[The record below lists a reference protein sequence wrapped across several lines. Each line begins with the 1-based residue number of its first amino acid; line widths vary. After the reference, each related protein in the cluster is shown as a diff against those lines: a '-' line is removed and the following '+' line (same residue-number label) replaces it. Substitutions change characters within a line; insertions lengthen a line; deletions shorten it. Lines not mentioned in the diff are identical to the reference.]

1 MPSKRVQTSLACLA
15 LFALNA
21 LFCWRLFRVEY
32 LENVASN
39 EGTFITFGKFVLD
52 HWPHIGWFPLFNAG
66 MPFENTYLPLT
77 AFLVAIGSFI
87 SRNSPAH
94 VFHFLSALAFSLAP
108 VFWFLLAR
116 KVSGRIAPSF
126 GAALLWSLYSLAFPI
141 RRFLEKDAEPLWG
154 SRRLMNIVYFGETPH
169 NLALCLLPLALL
181 ALTAYLEKASARRF
195 AVAVVASAAVMLT
208 NAFGLT
214 VFAISSVMLAFARTK
229 PRFIH
234 FVSTGAI
241 LLTAYLLICRFLPPS
256 LLELMRVNSP
266 TVDGDFRLSSQ
277 TRLLAAIFVAA
288 VLAIAALTRRFSDPT
303 LRFATMFSACFGG
316 IAVIWYARH
325 LGFVPQPH
333 RYDLEMELGFT
344 LVIAFALD
352 AAFQRLPRKVAVVF
366 MAICIP
372 CGCWLTFQ
380 DYWFGRHLIHPL
392 KLNQSPPF
400 EQAQWIDAH
409 LSGQRVLVSEYGPW
423 FNLFSNNPQLSAG
436 HEPTAPN
443 RMQRVAT
450 YVVYAGAGAGD
461 PDGQAAVF
469 WLKAFGCG
477 ALVTQGQAAPSPV
490 SRLDKFDALLP
501 LLKRASSYSIYQ
513 VPQQST
519 SLAHVIPAAATVTR
533 RPIHGMDLD
542 PARAYVSA
550 LEDPS
555 LPIASLTWKNPVQG
569 RITANITS
577 GQVISLQETYDVG
590 WRARVSGHPV
600 PIHADGLGMMVIEP
614 NCSGDCPIDIEFTGG
629 TEREICTILGSIVG
643 VVLLILIARPAHSP
657 GAAQKKG

>member
-21 LFCWRLFRVEY
+21 MICWRLFRTEY
-32 LENVASN
+32 LDNLGSN

-52 HWPHIGWFPLFNAG
+52 RWPHIGWFPQFNVG

-77 AFLVAIGSFI
+77 AFLVALGAFV
-87 SRNSPAH
+87 SRYSPAH

-126 GAALLWSLYSLAFPI
+126 GATLLWSLYSLAFPI

-154 SRRLMNIVYFGETPH
+154 SRRLTNIVYFGETPH

-181 ALTAYLEKASARRF
+181 ALAAYLDNVSRRKF
-195 AVAVVASAAVMLT
+195 ALAVLASAAVMLT
-208 NAFGLT
+208 NAFGL
-214 VFAISSVMLAFARTK
+214 VVLAISSAMFVFARTK
-229 PRFIH
+229 LRFIH
-234 FVSTGAI
+234 LVSTAAI

-256 LLELMRVNSP
+256 LIQLMRINSP
-266 TVDGDFRLSSQ
+266 TVDGDFRLTPQ
-277 TRLLAAIFVAA
+277 TRLLAAVFVAA
-288 VLAIAALTRRFSDPT
+288 LVAIAALTRRLTDPM
-303 LRFATMFSACFGG
+303 LRFAIVFSACFGG
-316 IAVIWYARH
+316 IAVIWYWKH

-344 LVIAFALD
+344 LTIAFALD
-352 AAFQRLPRKVAVVF
+352 AVFRRLPRSTAVVF
-366 MAICIP
+366 VALCVP
-372 CGCWLTFQ
+372 AVGWLAVQ

-392 KLNQSPPF
+392 KMNQSPPF
-400 EQAQWIDAH
+400 EQAQWIDTH
-409 LSGQRVLVSEYGPW
+409 LPGQRVLIPEYGPW

-443 RMQRVAT
+443 WMQRVAIFII
-450 YVVYAGAGAGD
+450 YAGPGAGD
-461 PDGQAAVF
+461 PGGQAAVF

-477 ALVTQGQAAPSPV
+477 ALVTQGPASANPQSPV
-490 SRLDKFDALLP
+490 TNPKRFDALLP
-501 LLKRASSYSIYQ
+501 VLKRNPSYSIYR

-519 SLAHVIPAAATVTR
+519 SLAHVIPAAAVVTR

-555 LPIASLTWKNPVQG
+555 LPIASLTWKNPGQA
-569 RITANITS
+569 RISASITS
-577 GQVISLQETYDVG
+577 GQVVSLQETYDPG
-590 WRARVSGHPV
+590 WRAQVDGRPVNIHP
-600 PIHADGLGMMVIEP
+600 DQLGMIVIEP
-614 NCSGDCPIDIEFTGG
+614 NCTGDCSVDVEFTGG
-629 TEREICTILGSIVG
+629 TERRICTIIGWLVAI
-643 VVLLILIARPAHSP
+643 LLL
-657 GAAQKKG
+657 AAFHPKWN